1 MGEMDFVLNP
11 NQHIMEELKI
21 KTETSES
28 ITRMRY
34 LLGNNPM
41 GELIKIVL
49 SKCKKSKNK

>member
-1 MGEMDFVLNP
+1 VGEMDFVLNP

-41 GELIKIVL
+41 GEMIKIVL